1 MQIKVKHIS
10 DLQSKSVRDFRQLTE
25 KLNKY
30 IQYLK
35 FQFTAH
41 MLLRHYDVIF
51 GENLNKIDN
60 FFIMI

>member
-10 DLQSKSVRDFRQLTE
+10 DLQWKSVRDFRQLTE

-60 FFIMI
+60 FFILI